1 MLLKTYFNC
10 AILHFKLQYWLMGF
24 ALMHKVKWGDLQY
37 IMTIAAEGS
46 VSGAARSLG
55 VNHSTVLRRLDA
67 FEFRHKVKL
76 FKRSST
82 GYKFTE
88 KGKLLLES
96 SVNIEREVQHMERL
110 LTSYEFEL
118 EGWLRITTTDALFHY
133 LLAQHLS
140 AFQQTYSKIQLDIS
154 LTPKPLDLASL
165 ESDIAIR
172 SVDVPPQ
179 GIGGEKLLSSSIYT
193 YATNDYLEQFGSR
206 LQIQLLD
213 WLIPSMVNLNN
224 PLWNRALKNITDKQI
239 KVKADSFNAL
249 LSLAESG
256 MGVAILPDFLGD
268 KSTKLTRIDI
278 IPNLP
283 QSTIWI
289 LAHEDLLKS
298 RKVTA
303 LSKYLKSSFA
313 NN

>member
-1 MLLKTYFNC
+1 
-10 AILHFKLQYWLMGF
+10 
-24 ALMHKVKWGDLQY
+24 
-37 IMTIAAEGS
+37 
-46 VSGAARSLG
+46 
-55 VNHSTVLRRLDA
+55 
-67 FEFRHKVKL
+67 
-76 FKRSST
+76 
-82 GYKFTE
+82 
-88 KGKLLLES
+88 
-96 SVNIEREVQHMERL
+96 
-110 LTSYEFEL
+110 
-118 EGWLRITTTDALFHY
+118 
-133 LLAQHLS
+133 
-140 AFQQTYSKIQLDIS
+140 
-154 LTPKPLDLASL
+154 
-165 ESDIAIR
+165 
-172 SVDVPPQ
+172 
-179 GIGGEKLLSSSIYT
+179 
-193 YATNDYLEQFGSR
+193 
-206 LQIQLLD
+206 
-213 WLIPSMVNLNN
+213 MVNLNN

-298 RKVTA
+298 RKVAA